1 MYFPLH
7 KFDNKKYHSKKSL
20 DWKRNHDEIKRDL
33 KMNEL
38 TIQLNDLERE
48 NNLERKEFRRNNIK
62 HR

>member
-7 KFDNKKYHSKKSL
+7 KFDNKKYSKKSL

>member
-1 MYFPLH
+1 
-7 KFDNKKYHSKKSL
+7 
-20 DWKRNHDEIKRDL
+20 
-33 KMNEL
+33 MNEL